1 VAPAP
6 FPKTP
11 ARAIAALIA
20 LAAFTVFITW
30 RAKLLE
36 ASITHA
42 GRTVQL
48 LHKPAPPVTL
58 ASLDG
63 RQISI
68 AGFRDKKA
76 VIVTFWAS
84 WCGPCRM
91 EMPILRD
98 FYKKRSLAN
107 TDFEILAISLDDDRQ
122 SAEEAATELKMPFP
136 VLLDSAQAAAAAYQV
151 QAIPTLMIIDKD
163 GTVAF
168 GRVGFDAALEMQL
181 NEHFGILNNFP
192 VQGAPRAPGH

>member
-1 VAPAP
+1 MAPAP
-6 FPKTP
+6 STKLP

-36 ASITHA
+36 GSITHTSQ
-42 GRTVQL
+42 TVEL
-48 LHKPAPPVTL
+48 LNKPAPQVTL

-63 RQISI
+63 RHISI
-68 AGFRDKKA
+68 ADFRDKKPV
-76 VIVTFWAS
+76 VITFWAS

-98 FYKKRSLAN
+98 FYNKRAHAH
-107 TDFEILAISLDDDRQ
+107 TDFEILAISLDDDRE
-122 SAEEAATELKMPFP
+122 SAETAATELKMPFP
-136 VLLDSAQAAAAAYQV
+136 VLLDSAHAAADAYGV

-163 GTVAF
+163 GKVGF
-168 GRVGFDAALEMQL
+168 GKVGFDATLETQL
-181 NEHFGILNNFP
+181 NAYFGIPNNFP
-192 VQGAPRAPGH
+192 MQGAPNAPRH